1 MSRLPYLGEHL
12 TTKFDK
18 YDTNGNNTADSW
30 KNDIRDSVTQSFQ
43 FVHEQFLKRIS
54 RMTSSIVGAAPKM
67 DQSGTTATVILVTND
82 LLIVA
87 ILGDSRAVLSSSTTT
102 TSTNNK
108 SKFSFPSISAI
119 QFSTDHVASN
129 PNECALVIE
138 RGGFISTSGSIPR
151 VNGILAVTRSI
162 GDANLASVLSREP
175 HVLVLNR
182 SEIREWCGGLGKSS
196 NNVEGQK
203 EENKR
208 DDAIP
213 CFVILA
219 SDGLW
224 DVMSNQE
231 AVDMVVDVILRENS
245 KHDTTTSVQNRVAL
259 LPLSPPALS
268 DDDDRDLYDD
278 ENGRFQAAAERLAV
292 EAYVRGS
299 TDNIGVCVV
308 AIN

>member
-1 MSRLPYLGEHL
+1 MFYQTFLVVAHFLTQFHLYPRLTAGNLASKYVASELYKELMSRLPYLGEHL
-12 TTKFDK
+12 TTKFDE

-151 VNGILAVTRSI
+151 VNGIVCFDYIVSSFFQLHCTDI
-162 GDANLASVLSREP
+162 
-175 HVLVLNR
+175 LVSHNPDFL
-182 SEIREWCGGLGKSS
+182 
-196 NNVEGQK
+196 
-203 EENKR
+203 
-208 DDAIP
+208 
-213 CFVILA
+213 IL
-219 SDGLW
+219 
-224 DVMSNQE
+224 
-231 AVDMVVDVILRENS
+231 
-245 KHDTTTSVQNRVAL
+245 L
-259 LPLSPPALS
+259 LL
-268 DDDDRDLYDD
+268 
-278 ENGRFQAAAERLAV
+278 
-292 EAYVRGS
+292 
-299 TDNIGVCVV
+299 
-308 AIN
+308 